1 MSTPPLK
8 KTNAAVALADQA
20 LADLHARI
28 EATRAALDRAN
39 AEKTTLAERHAK
51 FILGK
56 ADALPAGVLVA
67 ASANVDR
74 LNQDLLILEGNI
86 SSGEEQL
93 VMAEI
98 AAASALREEWS
109 MVKVATDAQLVE
121 VLASLGWLGWR
132 ASVCAGQDR
141 LTFKGYVQRQVEL
154 SIGKMFPTN
163 FSTLDGPPPECPNL
177 PLPVRNARSQRIPSE
192 RRYALECRLGA

>member
-28 EATRAALDRAN
+28 EATRAALDLAN
-39 AEKTTLAERHAK
+39 GEKQALSDRHAK

-56 ADALPAGVLVA
+56 ADALPAGALVDA
-67 ASANVDR
+67 AANVDR

-98 AAASALREEWS
+98 AAASALREAWHLDQ
-109 MVKVATDAQLVE
+109 VATDAQLVE
-121 VLASLGWLGWR
+121 VLASLGWKGWR

-141 LTFKGYVQRQVEL
+141 LTFKGYMERLTEVAL
-154 SIGKMFPTN
+154 GKMFPISLN
-163 FSTLDGPPPECPNL
+163 MVDGPMPECPNL